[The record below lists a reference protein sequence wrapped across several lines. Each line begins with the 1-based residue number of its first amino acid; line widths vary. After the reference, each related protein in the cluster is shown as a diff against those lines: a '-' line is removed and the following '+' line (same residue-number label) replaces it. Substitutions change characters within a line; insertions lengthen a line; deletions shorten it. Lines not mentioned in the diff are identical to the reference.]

1 MFKTCIIYKKSIFN
15 FIKMSYW
22 FNCFNQAW
30 ICKNNSI
37 FFLNSDFWDV
47 FCNLC
52 FASLFCCPCS
62 LRAASRVL
70 PSVCAVPYGC
80 QVGWMPVHFPRVT
93 GFNSGQKFRGPC
105 DRETTGR
112 SSKSIK
118 HPKGWQHCLCRSAK
132 CPERIIEQRIANLKI
147 VPETSVDDRCFQN
160 CAWFGSFRSQL
171 EQYIKSR
178 GSGAGGWRTTAP
190 TTKKCQG
197 SVPTN
202 QPQQQRFF
210 PATTKKWRVQE

>member
-1 MFKTCIIYKKSIFN
+1 MFKTCIIYKIAFFN
-15 FIKMSYW
+15 FIKMYSMI
-22 FNCFNQAW
+22 QLLQLGM
-30 ICKNNSI
+30 NSI
-37 FFLNSDFWDV
+37 KKNPIWFLKFWFLRLSFATCV
-47 FCNLC
+47 FAL
-52 FASLFCCPCS
+52 S
-62 LRAASRVL
+62 VL
-70 PSVCAVPYGC
+70 PPVCCRPCVPCHGC
-80 QVGWMPVHFPRVT
+80 QIDWMPVHFPRVT

-112 SSKSIK
+112 SSKSIE
-118 HPKGWQHCLCRSAK
+118 HPKGWQHCLCWSAK

-147 VPETSVDDRCFQN
+147 VPETSVDNRCFQN

-210 PATTKKWRVQE
+210 PATTKKWRVRE